1 MTKTLPKRPETTPDT
16 QDSIGCLLVESARLL
31 RKVFDRR
38 MESLG
43 VTRSQWQVLVNL
55 VYHEG
60 ISQSEL
66 AERLE
71 IEQPSL
77 VRLLHRLEKSGLI
90 ERRVDEH
97 DRRIKRVFLAPGS
110 AIMMAAMENERDA
123 LREEFLSGLTSK
135 ERDMAVELIGRIKS
149 NLISIQEEGR

>member
-1 MTKTLPKRPETTPDT
+1 MLEDDL
-16 QDSIGCLLVESARLL
+16 DSIGCLIVESARLL

-43 VTRSQWQVLVNL
+43 VTRSQWQVLVHL
-55 VYHEG
+55 VHQEG

-90 ERRVDEH
+90 ERRTDEH
-97 DRRIKRVFLAPGS
+97 DRRVKRVFLAEGS
-110 AIMMAAMENERDA
+110 AALMELLDEQRAA
-123 LREEFLSGLTSK
+123 LREEFLSGLG
-135 ERDMAVELIGRIKS
+135 ERDREKLVKQLWHVKMNLWNIQQGMGR
-149 NLISIQEEGR
+149 

>member
-1 MTKTLPKRPETTPDT
+1 MSDEEDIT
-16 QDSIGCLLVESARLL
+16 QDSIGCLLVESARVL

-43 VTRSQWQVLVNL
+43 VTRSQWQGLVHL
-55 VYHEG
+55 CHHEG

-97 DRRIKRVFLAPGS
+97 DRRIKRVYLGNGS
-110 AIMMAAMENERDA
+110 ATLIEAIEVERDA
-123 LREEFLSGLTSK
+123 LREEFLSGLNKK
-135 ERDMAVELIGRIKS
+135 ERELVVTLLGRVKM
-149 NLISIQEEGR
+149 NLMSIQENGR

>member
-1 MTKTLPKRPETTPDT
+1 MSDEEDIT
-16 QDSIGCLLVESARLL
+16 QDSIGCLLVESARVL

-43 VTRSQWQVLVNL
+43 VTRSQWQVLVHL
-55 VYHEG
+55 CHHEG

-97 DRRIKRVFLAPGS
+97 DRRIKRVYLGNGS
-110 AIMMAAMENERDA
+110 ATLIEAIEVERDA
-123 LREEFLSGLTSK
+123 LREEFLSGLNKK
-135 ERDMAVELIGRIKS
+135 ERELVVTLLGRVKM
-149 NLISIQEEGR
+149 NLMSIQENGR